1 MGAKRQHR
9 CVVRSNIYT
18 DDGPMAICGEHFKAE
33 TFPLTLHAYKK
44 VKTIYKCTCSHAAC
58 FRFAHMGARAV
69 SNDFFFV
76 AHPSI
81 LLTRYIFLQME
92 KNWHQSPASVFI
104 IDRAKEGECNSENA
118 TTRGQKKANQ
128 RRVQHKE
135 RQLCNQHGHK
145 KVPDLSIVSV
155 MRPHRW
161 ATATAGEVD
170 QNTRSSWHS
179 LVIVNIKDKSSRGHA
194 LSLSWVENSSTNPP
208 RTTRPRSCED
218 DRGQLDVQIQ
228 KIWFTC
234 SD

>member
-1 MGAKRQHR
+1 MGAKRQHL
-9 CVVRSNIYT
+9 CVVRSNSYT
-18 DDGPMAICGEHFKAE
+18 DDGPMAICGEYFKAE

-44 VKTIYKCTCSHAAC
+44 VMTIYKCTCSHAAC
-58 FRFAHMGARAV
+58 FRFAHMGARAL
-69 SNDFFFV
+69 SND
-76 AHPSI
+76 
-81 LLTRYIFLQME
+81 LLRIHRYCWRDFKWKKTGINHLQ
-92 KNWHQSPASVFI
+92 VFFI

-135 RQLCNQHGHK
+135 RQVCNQHGHK

-155 MRPHRW
+155 VRPHRW

-170 QNTRSSWHS
+170 QNTRSNWHS